1 MFFSN
6 HEPSIIRGR
15 SRATTRRR
23 MKNTVELDAI
33 FSLIGDA
40 TDGIKRLEKR
50 RDDERRNTPVRL
62 ICIHAHTPENRD

>member
-1 MFFSN
+1 
-6 HEPSIIRGR
+6 
-15 SRATTRRR
+15 
-23 MKNTVELDAI
+23 MKITVELDAI

-62 ICIHAHTPENRD
+62 ICIHAHTPEKRD